1 MRSPSRPH
9 LLLAAAV
16 GVLAL
21 AACGEASPSA
31 DTTETTVAPTTVP
44 PTTNPPTT
52 VPPTTEPPAPA
63 GYDHPTGADDV
74 VIEITFEGGFVPVDL
89 AFTQPPTLLITG
101 DGRAITQGAVLA
113 IYPGP
118 LLPALVERTISE
130 DGIQTLLAKADELG
144 LLADVEYG
152 DPPTPVTD
160 VPDTVVTITANG
172 TTYRHAAYALGISD
186 EPEQARA
193 NLFEFVTAASDL
205 ATTVGESELGTEAPF
220 ESDSY
225 LIRATPVDPAT
236 MTTELPPTYVDWPA
250 DASVRL
256 ADAAECAELPAAEGD
271 PLFADATQLT
281 FFNDGGV
288 TYSVAATLRVPGRT
302 C

>member
-9 LLLAAAV
+9 LLLAAAA

-31 DTTETTVAPTTVP
+31 DTTDGTVAPTTVP
-44 PTTNPPTT
+44 PTTAPPTT
-52 VPPTTEPPAPA
+52 AAPT
-63 GYDHPTGADDV
+63 GYDHPTGADEV
-74 VIEITFEGGFVPVDL
+74 VIQVGYEGGFVPVEL
-89 AFTQPPTLLITG
+89 AFTQPPTLLISG
-101 DGRAITQGAVLA
+101 DGRAITQGAVPA

-152 DPPTPVTD
+152 DPPTLVTD
-160 VPDTVVTITANG
+160 VPDTVVTITVDG
-172 TTYRHAAYALGISD
+172 TTYRHVAYALGIDD
-186 EPEQARA
+186 EPEEARA
-193 NLFEFVTAASDL
+193 NLFEFVTAATDL
-205 ATTVGESELGTEAPF
+205 TTTVGASELGPEAPMVG
-220 ESDSY
+220 DSY
-225 LIRATPVDPAT
+225 LIRAMPVDLAT
-236 MTTELPPTYVDWPA
+236 VTTELPPTYVDWPA

-256 ADAAECAELPAAEGD
+256 ADATECAELPAAEGD

-281 FFNDGGV
+281 YFNEAGV
-288 TYSVAATLRVPGRT
+288 TYSIAATLRVPGRT

>member
-1 MRSPSRPH
+1 MRYPH
-9 LLLAAAV
+9 RARVFLAAA

-31 DTTETTVAPTTVP
+31 DTTEGTVAPTTVPPTTVAPTTVP
-44 PTTNPPTT
+44 PTT
-52 VPPTTEPPAPA
+52 PAPA
-63 GYDHPTGADDV
+63 GHDHPTGADEV
-74 VIEITFEGGFVPVDL
+74 VIGVTFEGGFVPVEV
-89 AFTQPPTLLITG
+89 AFTQPPTLLISG
-101 DGRAITQGAVLA
+101 DGRAITQGAVPA

-152 DPPTPVTD
+152 DPPLPVAD
-160 VPDTVVTITANG
+160 VPDTVVTITADG
-172 TTYRHAAYALGISD
+172 TTYRHVAYALGIDD
-186 EPEQARA
+186 EPEEARA
-193 NLFEFVTAASDL
+193 NLYEFVTAATDL
-205 ATTVGESELGTEAPF
+205 ATTVGSGELGPEAPMT
-220 ESDSY
+220 SDSY
-225 LIRATPVDPAT
+225 LIRAIPLDTAT
-236 MTTELPPTYVDWPA
+236 VTTELPPTYVDWPA

-256 ADAAECAELPAAEGD
+256 ADATECAVLPAAEGD

-281 FFNDGGV
+281 YFNEAGV
-288 TYSVAATLRVPGRT
+288 TYSIAATLRVPGRS

>member
-9 LLLAAAV
+9 LLLAAAA
-16 GVLAL
+16 GVFAL

-31 DTTETTVAPTTVP
+31 DTTDATVAPTTVP
-44 PTTNPPTT
+44 PTTDPPTT
-52 VPPTTEPPAPA
+52 VPPTPAPPT

-74 VIEITFEGGFVPVDL
+74 VIEVTFEGGFVPVDL
-89 AFTQPPTLLITG
+89 AFTQPPTVLITG
-101 DGRAITQGAVLA
+101 DGRVITQGAVPA

-118 LLPALVERTISE
+118 LLPALVERTITE

-160 VPDTVVTITANG
+160 VPDTVVTITADG
-172 TTYRHAAYALGISD
+172 ATYRHAAYALGIDD
-186 EPEQARA
+186 EPEEARA
-193 NLFEFVTAASDL
+193 NLFEFVTAATDL

-220 ESDSY
+220 VSDSY
-225 LIRATPVDPAT
+225 LIRAMPVDPAT

-281 FFNDGGV
+281 FFTDAGV
-288 TYSVAATLRVPGRT
+288 TYSVAATQRVPGRT

>member
-9 LLLAAAV
+9 LLLAAAA
-16 GVLAL
+16 GVLVL

-31 DTTETTVAPTTVP
+31 DTTEGTATPTTVP
-44 PTTNPPTT
+44 PTTAPPTT
-52 VPPTTEPPAPA
+52 AAPT

-74 VIEITFEGGFVPVDL
+74 VIQVGYEGGFVPVEL
-89 AFTQPPTLLITG
+89 AFTQPPTLLISG
-101 DGRAITQGAVLA
+101 DGRAITQGAVPA

-152 DPPTPVTD
+152 DPPTLVTD
-160 VPDTVVTITANG
+160 VPDTVVTITVDG
-172 TTYRHAAYALGISD
+172 TTYRHVAYALGIDD
-186 EPEQARA
+186 EPEEARA
-193 NLFEFVTAASDL
+193 NLFEFVTAATDL
-205 ATTVGESELGTEAPF
+205 TTTVGASELGPEAPMVG
-220 ESDSY
+220 DSY
-225 LIRATPVDPAT
+225 LIRAMPVDLAT
-236 MTTELPPTYVDWPA
+236 VTTELPPTYVDWPA

-256 ADAAECAELPAAEGD
+256 ADATECAELPAAEGD
-271 PLFADATQLT
+271 ALFADATQLT
-281 FFNDGGV
+281 YFNEAGV
-288 TYSVAATLRVPGRT
+288 TYSIAATLRVPGRT

>member
-9 LLLAAAV
+9 LLLAAAA
-16 GVLAL
+16 GVLVL

-31 DTTETTVAPTTVP
+31 DTTEGTATPTTVP
-44 PTTNPPTT
+44 PTTAPPTT
-52 VPPTTEPPAPA
+52 AAPT

-74 VIEITFEGGFVPVDL
+74 VIQVGYEGGFVPVEL
-89 AFTQPPTLLITG
+89 AFTQPPTLLISG
-101 DGRAITQGAVLA
+101 DGRAITQGAVPA

-152 DPPTPVTD
+152 DPPTLVTD
-160 VPDTVVTITANG
+160 VPDTVVTITVDG
-172 TTYRHAAYALGISD
+172 TTYRHVAYALGIDD
-186 EPEQARA
+186 EPEEARA
-193 NLFEFVTAASDL
+193 NLFEFVTAATDL
-205 ATTVGESELGTEAPF
+205 TTTVGASELGPEAPMVG
-220 ESDSY
+220 DSY
-225 LIRATPVDPAT
+225 LIRAMPVDLAT
-236 MTTELPPTYVDWPA
+236 VTTELPPTYVDWPA

-256 ADAAECAELPAAEGD
+256 ADATECAELPAAEGD
-271 PLFADATQLT
+271 ALFADATQLT
-281 FFNDGGV
+281 YFNEAGV
-288 TYSVAATLRVPGRT
+288 TYSIAATLRVPERT